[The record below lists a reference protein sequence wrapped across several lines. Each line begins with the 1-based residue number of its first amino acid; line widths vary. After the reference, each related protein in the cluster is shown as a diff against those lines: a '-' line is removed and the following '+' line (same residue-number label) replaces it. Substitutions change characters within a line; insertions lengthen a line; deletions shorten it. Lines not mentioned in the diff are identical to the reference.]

1 MIIQTFFNNEPDS
14 KLLLNICATI
24 ARQKKRVLYIDA
36 RFNKKP
42 IKRLSNVFTT
52 FSQSNSIEKSLISLE
67 PNLDV
72 LFGSSKTNE
81 LDFILFS
88 KLVKGNLLSKYFKDL
103 DYDFII
109 IEISPILTPFVQ
121 NILHFSNQVGVI
133 YNLDKNQTF
142 FLKQIKTF
150 LEEFSLMYSKKLSIS
165 KILPFYLKEIK
176 KENYIQLVNDFSST
190 IVAYPLQESNTIKN
204 KKVDLNQMSKHFLE

>member
-1 MIIQTFFNNEPDS
+1 MIIQTFFNKDSNS

-24 ARQKKRVLYIDA
+24 AREKKRVLYIDA

-42 IKRLSNVFTT
+42 IKRLSNIFTT
-52 FSQSNSIEKSLISLE
+52 FTQSNSVEKSLISLE

-88 KLVKGNLLSKYFKDL
+88 KLVKGNLLSTYFKDL

-109 IEISPILTPFVQ
+109 IELSPIISPFVQ
-121 NILHFSNQVGVI
+121 NFLHFSNQIGII

-142 FLKQIKTF
+142 FLRQIKTF
-150 LEEFSLMYSKKLSIS
+150 LEEFSLMYSKKLEIT
-165 KILPFYLKEIK
+165 KILPFYSKEIK
-176 KENYIQLVNDFSST
+176 KENYINLVNDFSST
-190 IVAYPLQESNTIKN
+190 IVAYPLQESNTLKN
-204 KKVDLNQMSKHFLE
+204 KKVDLKQMSKILLQ